1 MKRNAPA
8 VRLRIFG
15 RRALRTFGRHYVTMG
30 SIAIIGVL
38 FALVMSSDSFVS
50 SQRAGVS
57 ERAAASATATP
68 VRRNLIQF
76 FVVRDQEQLRTIS
89 EAFEADQRGLPDG
102 PRQVDQVVYLIA
114 GTDQEEAATI
124 SRLNFEWQLAQ
135 GANVDLKVTDVR
147 GRFPRR

>member
-1 MKRNAPA
+1 M
-8 VRLRIFG
+8 RLRIFG